1 MVEEFDKKCDRKTEE
16 GKSEL
21 KDSKDAKDQK
31 ELKEQKE
38 REKQLR

>member
-1 MVEEFDKKCDRKTEE
+1 MVEEFDKKCERKAEE
-16 GKSEL
+16 GRSEH

-31 ELKEQKE
+31 EQKEQKE